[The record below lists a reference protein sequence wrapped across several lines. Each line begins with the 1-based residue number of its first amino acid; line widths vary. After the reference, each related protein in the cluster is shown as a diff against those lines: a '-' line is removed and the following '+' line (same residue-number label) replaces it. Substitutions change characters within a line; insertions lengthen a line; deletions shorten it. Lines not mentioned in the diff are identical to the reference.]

1 MPSLNNEKRLWA
13 QGLLRVVGVDE
24 VGMAALAG
32 PVVAAACLVTPDTR
46 LIRKVNDSKV
56 LTRLQREDLISRIR
70 GRVMKVGI
78 GAASVAEIHRLN
90 IYHASHVAML
100 RALRQI
106 GEYDWVLVDGRRIL
120 DPAFAPGRHT
130 EIVRGDA
137 KSFAIAAA
145 SIVAKVT
152 RDRLMAKLAEKY
164 PGYGWEH
171 NCGYP
176 TIDHRKARREL
187 GVTPF
192 HRPRPRR
199 ERAQRRGEGVD
210 GRRRALPRT
219 AWLPGGEAR
228 LGIAPQGEGLRLLA
242 IRDRRRAHRARGHSD
257 HDARRGDGP
266 RRRRAPEGLRA
277 RPAVQRGRPLDRP
290 ADHGAVRD
298 LARSDPR
305 GTGGAAGGVLHGD
318 RPCRPVRRWGEPCGL
333 DGR

>member
-1 MPSLNNEKRLWA
+1 VPSLNHEKRLWA
-13 QGLLRVVGVDE
+13 QGLFRVVGVDE

-56 LTRLQREDLISRIR
+56 LTRLQREELLSTIR
-70 GRVMKVGI
+70 GRVVKIGI

-90 IYHASHVAML
+90 IYHASHVAMT

-120 DPAFAPGRHT
+120 DPAFAPGKHS

-137 KSFAIAAA
+137 KSFSIAAA

-152 RDRLMAKLAEKY
+152 RDRLMQRLAAKY

-176 TIDHRKARREL
+176 TIDHRKALREL

-192 HRPRPRR
+192 HRQDFGTVRVMLSA
-199 ERAQRRGEGVD
+199 EQM
-210 GRRRALPRT
+210 AL
-219 AWLPGGEAR
+219 
-228 LGIAPQGEGLRLLA
+228 
-242 IRDRRRAHRARGHSD
+242 
-257 HDARRGDGP
+257 
-266 RRRRAPEGLRA
+266 
-277 RPAVQRGRPLDRP
+277 
-290 ADHGAVRD
+290 D
-298 LARSDPR
+298 LA
-305 GTGGAAGGVLHGD
+305 GVAGLS
-318 RPCRPVRRWGEPCGL
+318 PS
-333 DGR
+333 

>member
-1 MPSLNNEKRLWA
+1 VPSLNHEKRLWA
-13 QGLLRVVGVDE
+13 QGLFRVVGVDE

-56 LTRLQREDLISRIR
+56 LTRLQREELLSAIR
-70 GRVMKVGI
+70 GRVVKIGI

-90 IYHASHVAML
+90 IYHASHVAMT

-120 DPAFAPGRHT
+120 DPAFAPGKHS

-137 KSFAIAAA
+137 KSFSIAAA

-152 RDRLMAKLAEKY
+152 RDRLMQLLAAKY

-176 TIDHRKARREL
+176 TIDHRKALREL

-192 HRPRPRR
+192 HRQDFGTVRVMLSA
-199 ERAQRRGEGVD
+199 EQMALDMAGV
-210 GRRRALPRT
+210 A
-219 AWLPGGEAR
+219 
-228 LGIAPQGEGLRLLA
+228 GL
-242 IRDRRRAHRARGHSD
+242 S
-257 HDARRGDGP
+257 P
-266 RRRRAPEGLRA
+266 
-277 RPAVQRGRPLDRP
+277 
-290 ADHGAVRD
+290 
-298 LARSDPR
+298 S
-305 GTGGAAGGVLHGD
+305 
-318 RPCRPVRRWGEPCGL
+318 
-333 DGR
+333 